1 MDPIEYV
8 KTLNEYYQSLG
19 YPSYDWTVNEDAPFT
34 PLNKALRECR
44 VSMLTSGGVSHNTRP
59 PFNPTAKNDLRVDD
73 VDYQSDAEAFDINDA
88 YYDTRD
94 ANKDLN
100 VLFPLARLREL
111 AADGVIGSVAARL
124 WSGFMGRTY
133 NRTAVIEET
142 APALVKELQKD
153 EVDLLI
159 LVPA

>member
-1 MDPIEYV
+1 MEPIDYV
-8 KTLNEYYQSLG
+8 KAIDEYYQALG
-19 YPSYDWTVNEDAPFT
+19 YPAYDWTVHDSTPFV
-34 PLNKALRECR
+34 PLKKPLSECR
-44 VSMLTSGGVSHNTRP
+44 VSMLTSGGISHHTRP

-73 VDYQSDAEAFDINDA
+73 VDYRSDPGDFEINDA

-100 VLFPLARLREL
+100 VVFPIERLREL
-111 AADGVIGSVAARL
+111 AEQGVIGSVAERL

-133 NRTAVIEET
+133 NRSAVIEQT
-142 APALVKELQKD
+142 APALVEELQKD

>member
-1 MDPIEYV
+1 MKPIDYV
-8 KTLNEYYQSLG
+8 EAIDEYYQRLG
-19 YPSYDWTVNEDAPFT
+19 YPAYDWTVNESAPFT
-34 PLNKALRECR
+34 ALAKPLSECR
-44 VSMLTSGGVSHNTRP
+44 VSMLTSGGISHRTRE

-73 VDYQSDAEAFDINDA
+73 VDYRSHPDDFDINDA

-100 VLFPLARLREL
+100 VVFPIARLREL
-111 AADGVIGSVAARL
+111 AEQGIIGSIAERL

-133 NRTAVIEET
+133 NRSAVIEQA
-142 APALVKELQKD
+142 APALVEELQKD